1 MFKKIFLY
9 SFFHCAD
16 KGIMWFFPL
25 FFLYFFNSQSLYA
38 QIELIISYLA
48 LLILLTELGV
58 RNYVI
63 YSYNSIKFEA
73 FNKSISILL
82 YEIILLAFISLF
94 ICLFFNTF
102 LLVAIIFFRLI
113 YFSLYLFLLK
123 YFRWIEKPI
132 IPISINC
139 IFHLCTI
146 LIIGIFFYQN
156 SFIYSNEVINEHVI
170 TLLTVCYIGG
180 FIVLLFIIKEKF
192 LVRKDKL
199 KDHFINGLKFSA
211 PTIIVGLST
220 QMLPHVTKLITFETN
235 TEVMIEFSLLLRYC
249 LIIQIFHGIFYNY
262 FTKTIY
268 SDLKDQ
274 FPTKILI
281 AYLIGL
287 LFSGVF
293 VLLGLTFF
301 TQINFFTILIG
312 IFYICV
318 WCIGS
323 SLELFFGRVGKNN
336 YILFGGLSSILV
348 YLLLT
353 YLFVYKDINT
363 YLFIL
368 LFSSLI
374 YLLILILVLIIRR
387 KIFFVSN
394 TNQK

>member
-146 LIIGIFFYQN
+146 LIIGIFFFQN

-170 TLLTVCYIGG
+170 TLLTLCYIGG

-287 LFSGVF
+287 LFSSVF

-312 IFYICV
+312 VFYICV

-387 KIFFVSN
+387 KIFFISN
-394 TNQK
+394 KN